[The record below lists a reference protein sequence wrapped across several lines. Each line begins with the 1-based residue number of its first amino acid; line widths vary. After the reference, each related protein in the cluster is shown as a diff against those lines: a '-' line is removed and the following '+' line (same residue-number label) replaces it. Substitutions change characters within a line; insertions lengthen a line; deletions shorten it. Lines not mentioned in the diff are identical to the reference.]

1 MWDSLHHTGKI
12 VECVG
17 LKVIEMKFRDERRL
31 ISGGKRNNCT
41 YASSRLGLQVN
52 IFTKTEYKAI
62 SKTT

>member
-52 IFTKTEYKAI
+52 IFTKRKP
-62 SKTT
+62 KTQ